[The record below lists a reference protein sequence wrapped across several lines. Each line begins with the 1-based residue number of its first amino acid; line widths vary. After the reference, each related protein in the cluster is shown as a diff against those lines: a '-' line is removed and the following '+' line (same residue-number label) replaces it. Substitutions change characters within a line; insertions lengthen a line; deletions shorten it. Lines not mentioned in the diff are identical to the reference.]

1 MVSPVRIPRLVREIM
16 GLVGLAILLFCA
28 VLYDG
33 HTLFPGLAAIP
44 PVFATCLLLWPNP
57 NRSDSPLF
65 QRVLSLPPL
74 VFLGKISYPLYLWHW
89 PLTAFLNYWSF
100 EPPEFPC
107 RIGVLLLGLVL
118 SILTYY
124 FVEAPFRNRAFVPTQ
139 NGLLRFATVAG
150 FLVFCAGNIMV
161 YEASNK
167 LDQPL
172 QQTVVNTTSQ
182 RVERYLPSYSPGQTI
197 DNMARFG
204 NETATPEIL
213 VWGDSHAMAVL
224 PAIESLCHLNNTTA
238 LAATR
243 FLTPPIGGF
252 RNDEEDTFNHLV
264 LEFLEK
270 SGIHTVILAGRWSSY
285 LTNESEH
292 SRLLETVDRL
302 HELGIRVFFL
312 KDVPNFSYHVP
323 RIMSMNLTRKFEI
336 HRLGVSLSDHEQAN
350 ACYLELVPELAKRGV
365 GILDPLPYF
374 VRVENPD
381 LLLPFDANGVFYRDA
396 DHLSVHGAMSI
407 RDVFNPVF
415 D

>member
-1 MVSPVRIPRLVREIM
+1 
-16 GLVGLAILLFCA
+16 
-28 VLYDG
+28 
-33 HTLFPGLAAIP
+33 
-44 PVFATCLLLWPNP
+44 
-57 NRSDSPLF
+57 
-65 QRVLSLPPL
+65 
-74 VFLGKISYPLYLWHW
+74 
-89 PLTAFLNYWSF
+89 
-100 EPPEFPC
+100 
-107 RIGVLLLGLVL
+107 
-118 SILTYY
+118 
-124 FVEAPFRNRAFVPTQ
+124 
-139 NGLLRFATVAG
+139 
-150 FLVFCAGNIMV
+150 MV

-292 SRLLETVDRL
+292 SRLLETVDR
-302 HELGIRVFFL
+302 
-312 KDVPNFSYHVP
+312 P
-323 RIMSMNLTRKFEI
+323 MNLASGSFSSRMFPISPTM
-336 HRLGVSLSDHEQAN
+336 
-350 ACYLELVPELAKRGV
+350 CPESCR
-365 GILDPLPYF
+365 
-374 VRVENPD
+374 
-381 LLLPFDANGVFYRDA
+381 
-396 DHLSVHGAMSI
+396 
-407 RDVFNPVF
+407 
-415 D
+415 

>member
-1 MVSPVRIPRLVREIM
+1 
-16 GLVGLAILLFCA
+16 
-28 VLYDG
+28 
-33 HTLFPGLAAIP
+33 
-44 PVFATCLLLWPNP
+44 
-57 NRSDSPLF
+57 
-65 QRVLSLPPL
+65 
-74 VFLGKISYPLYLWHW
+74 
-89 PLTAFLNYWSF
+89 
-100 EPPEFPC
+100 
-107 RIGVLLLGLVL
+107 VLLLGLVL

-124 FVEAPFRNRAFVPTQ
+124 FVEAPLRNRAFVPTQ

-150 FLVFCAGNIMV
+150 FLVFCAGNILV

-270 SGIHTVILAGRWSSY
+270 SGIHNVILAGRWSSY